1 MLYDLKIRILEN
13 YMNKII
19 KFALIQTTPVMIG
32 YIFIGI
38 AFGLLLA
45 DSGYGR
51 LWALSMAIIVYGV
64 SQAAKAALK

>member
-1 MLYDLKIRILEN
+1 
-13 YMNKII
+13 MNKIF

-45 DSGYGR
+45 DADFGQ
-51 LWALSMAIIVYGV
+51 LCALGMAIIVYGV
-64 SQAAKAALK
+64 SQAAKAAHK